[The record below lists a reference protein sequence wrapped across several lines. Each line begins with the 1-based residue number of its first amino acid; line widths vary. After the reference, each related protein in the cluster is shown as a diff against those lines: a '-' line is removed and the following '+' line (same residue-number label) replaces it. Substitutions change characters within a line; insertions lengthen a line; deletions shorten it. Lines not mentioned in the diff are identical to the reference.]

1 MAVTG
6 LGVVTPAGIGEPA
19 FWAGLCG
26 GLSVARRRPELAGM
40 PVDFACAIDDPQGG
54 YASGADSAPPQGS
67 PEGRPASTPYG
78 NPYGSPYG
86 PGRASTPYGS
96 GPYGTAPHG
105 NGPYGN
111 APHGNGAC
119 GSGPQG
125 RSTGPIGAPQPG
137 YGGGYGDGHG
147 GGNGHGGGHGNGGGA
162 GAYPPGGAVPPY
174 PDRTPGLPPYPY
186 PTGTAALPPYSA
198 LDLDDAV
205 GGRSVWRMARFVK
218 LALIAA
224 RQAVADAGLDP
235 ACWEGGRVGVVLGV
249 GVGGVSVLADNALKL
264 QANGP
269 SAVSPLL
276 VPMMIPNAAAG
287 EVAIALKA
295 RGPSLAPVTACASGA
310 TALVVARDLLLA
322 GQCDV
327 VVAGGA
333 EAVLTPLVVTA
344 FARMG
349 ALSTR
354 TDDPAAASRPFAADR
369 DGFVLGEGA
378 GMLVLEREADARARG
393 RMPRALLAGAGAS
406 TDAHHPTAPAPDGR
420 TAQVAVETAL
430 RDAGW
435 SAYDVGHVNAH
446 GTSTPL
452 NDAMEA
458 ALIARVFPHRPPV
471 TAAKGVVG
479 HTLAAAGA
487 IEAVATVLTLESGV
501 IPPIANLDAPEAGFD
516 LDCVTKQPR
525 RQRVR
530 SAVSH
535 SFGFGGH
542 NVALAFERA

>member
-1 MAVTG
+1 MTGTAERVARAGVAVTG
-6 LGVVTPAGIGEPA
+6 LGVVTPAGVGEPA
-19 FWAGLCG
+19 FWAGLCAG
-26 GLSVARRRPELAGM
+26 RSVARRRPELAGM
-40 PVDFACAIDDPQGG
+40 PVDFVCAIGDPSERG
-54 YASGADSAPPQGS
+54 
-67 PEGRPASTPYG
+67 PEGEPERGGDGGDLGAAANGAPNGAPS
-78 NPYGSPYG
+78 
-86 PGRASTPYGS
+86 GRASGRA
-96 GPYGTAPHG
+96 YGTA
-105 NGPYGN
+105 
-111 APHGNGAC
+111 
-119 GSGPQG
+119 S
-125 RSTGPIGAPQPG
+125 
-137 YGGGYGDGHG
+137 
-147 GGNGHGGGHGNGGGA
+147 
-162 GAYPPGGAVPPY
+162 
-174 PDRTPGLPPYPY
+174 
-186 PTGTAALPPYSA
+186 GTAYGTADGTARDPAPGAARDAAYSV
-198 LDLDDAV
+198 LDVDAAV

-235 ACWEGGRVGVVLGV
+235 VTWDGARVGVVLGV

-264 QANGP
+264 QAHGP
-269 SAVSPLL
+269 ESVSPLL

-310 TALVVARDLLLA
+310 TALVVARDLLL
-322 GQCDV
+322 GGECDV

-333 EAVLTPLVVTA
+333 ESVLTPLVVTA

-354 TDDPAAASRPFAADR
+354 TDDPAGASRPFAADR
-369 DGFVLGEGA
+369 DGFVIGEGA

-393 RMPRALLAGAGAS
+393 RVPRALLAGAGAS
-406 TDAHHPTAPAPDGR
+406 TDAHHPTAPAPGGR
-420 TAQVAVETAL
+420 IAQVAVETAL
-430 RDAGW
+430 REAGW
-435 SAYDVGHVNAH
+435 SAYDVEHVNAH

-458 ALIARVFPHRPPV
+458 ALIERVFPHGPPV

-487 IEAVATVLTLESGV
+487 IEAVATVLTLEHGL
-501 IPPIANLDAPEAGFD
+501 IPPIANLDAPAVEFD
-516 LDCVTKQPR
+516 LDCVTKQVR

-542 NVALAFERA
+542 NVALAFGRV